1 MHLLTSNY
9 MSLSPLST
17 MHPMM
22 KQLGGVQLGGLG
34 QQERRPHLPLDGSS
48 PTRPGP
54 DASLKALLL
63 GNAGNAGASP
73 LKMAAPSSLL
83 QVKTSK
89 DPGARTP
96 SPFSRMIAQ
105 RKQNSNLSLAD
116 QKMMMNCGSLD
127 SRSSPMPMGGLLRHG
142 AAGQSEAV
150 RAEMNQLVG
159 NQARLPEFRRG
170 GHKQNHGQ
178 RKATLDVLPSID
190 LESEKAVPTS
200 PSRKRNKNK
209 SPSPAR
215 NETQSNNL
223 SSPSSKK
230 AKVRSAS
237 PDQKGSAAPDAGKAA
252 KTSSATAEQLMSKC
266 KHGRTEEVQHQLCS
280 GFSVDAQDGE
290 GNTLLITACQ
300 NNLKK
305 IVKMCLEN
313 GADCSI
319 RNDQGHDAMFYAKQQ
334 KNTSVQDLINTAIEN
349 AE

>member
-1 MHLLTSNY
+1 MN
-9 MSLSPLST
+9 LSPLST

-63 GNAGNAGASP
+63 GNAGNAAASP

-142 AAGQSEAV
+142 AAAQSEAV

-178 RKATLDVLPSID
+178 RKQTLDVLPSID

-215 NETQSNNL
+215 NESQSKDQMANL

-230 AKVRSAS
+230 AKVRSPS
-237 PDQKGSAAPDAGKAA
+237 PDQRKGSAAADAGKAA
-252 KTSSATAEQLMSKC
+252 KTSAATAEQLMSKC

-290 GNTLLITACQ
+290 GNTLLITACC

-334 KNTSVQDLINTAIEN
+334 KNTSVQDLINAAIEN